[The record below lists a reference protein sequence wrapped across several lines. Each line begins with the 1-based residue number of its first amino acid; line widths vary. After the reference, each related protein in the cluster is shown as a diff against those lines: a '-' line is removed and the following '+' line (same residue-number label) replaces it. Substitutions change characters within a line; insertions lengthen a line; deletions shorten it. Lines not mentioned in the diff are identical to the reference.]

1 MVVVLYIQWQHNY
14 ILWKIFSI
22 LSVPKLANIVRRNLN
37 MYTQVHTQQLENCKP
52 ELKLKMNT
60 IKHRN
65 VFSDTDIIVIQQENI
80 NKDQDLG
87 KDWFL

>member
-1 MVVVLYIQWQHNY
+1 
-14 ILWKIFSI
+14 
-22 LSVPKLANIVRRNLN
+22 

-87 KDWFL
+87 KD